1 MNKDNF
7 SKNTAILVILGCI
20 ILVIISS
27 YLAIGEIT
35 KFKNVKGILQI
46 IISIVGLF
54 ATFGGAYLGAK
65 ISGENARENMNTQ
78 LESQKEENKRNEF
91 FNRKRLSIE
100 MKNNTLNDYLIQLN
114 ELDNML
120 QKMEVEIKSYLLFTQ
135 NFGERYKEIS
145 DDEYFYF
152 GKKRVDDFNKIV
164 TKHLEIEKQ
173 RNRVKMSREIAF
185 KNDGEIPNIVM
196 DMLEPVVNIEV
207 SKISRILFK
216 KINSFLIYPND
227 IYSGISDYLK
237 FYQWIDEEKKQVI
250 NTIKKNLNSL
260 NEYKL
265 D

>member
-1 MNKDNF
+1 
-7 SKNTAILVILGCI
+7 
-20 ILVIISS
+20 
-27 YLAIGEIT
+27 
-35 KFKNVKGILQI
+35 
-46 IISIVGLF
+46 
-54 ATFGGAYLGAK
+54 
-65 ISGENARENMNTQ
+65 
-78 LESQKEENKRNEF
+78 
-91 FNRKRLSIE
+91 
-100 MKNNTLNDYLIQLN
+100 
-114 ELDNML
+114 
-120 QKMEVEIKSYLLFTQ
+120 
-135 NFGERYKEIS
+135 
-145 DDEYFYF
+145 
-152 GKKRVDDFNKIV
+152 
-164 TKHLEIEKQ
+164 
-173 RNRVKMSREIAF
+173 MSREIAF